1 MLPLPRR
8 SALNQRLSVQRLSL
22 YTLDDARSASVERV
36 RLGAKKT
43 REKEEGQAVDFIPI
57 VPFSLNESE
66 RNAMALEPLVFECD
80 EALAGVS
87 SGIIMIDASWTA
99 LQLCGEEEEEC
110 FSFFFSFDDDSTVTR
125 RCRRCRCLENLTTTF
140 HTNHHP
146 PPPNTPAPPT
156 GELQQFFDEHATSAV
171 PPKVRAVDVVRLE
184 AGAAGARPTRLGSKV
199 AFGAL
204 RSALGGPGS
213 VRVAVAL
220 EPGGGGG
227 EQRRSAGALLPAPP
241 ASGPRAPGPAPAPAP
256 PPGPAPAAPPP
267 VAPPPPPPP
276 RPQIG
281 RAHV

>member
-1 MLPLPRR
+1 LTKERRGANFWLSLDTASLFFSLFLGRAHERFPLSPVLPLPRR

-110 FSFFFSFDDDSTVTR
+110 FSFFF
-125 RCRRCRCLENLTTTF
+125 
-140 HTNHHP
+140 
-146 PPPNTPAPPT
+146 
-156 GELQQFFDEHATSAV
+156 FF
-171 PPKVRAVDVVRLE
+171 R
-184 AGAAGARPTRLGSKV
+184 
-199 AFGAL
+199 
-204 RSALGGPGS
+204 
-213 VRVAVAL
+213 
-220 EPGGGGG
+220 
-227 EQRRSAGALLPAPP
+227 
-241 ASGPRAPGPAPAPAP
+241 
-256 PPGPAPAAPPP
+256 
-267 VAPPPPPPP
+267 
-276 RPQIG
+276 
-281 RAHV
+281 